1 MVGKLLLPRRLSK
14 GSIVTG
20 VIVPLRSMQESAIA
34 KREHHAVLQTY
45 DPAAQSGLAPT
56 TQSTNRSETAKRG
69 LAQSPEYH
77 ARVILGPSEGSIAE
91 ARITQ
96 SN

>member
-34 KREHHAVLQTY
+34 KREHYAVLQTY
-45 DPAAQSGLAPT
+45 DPAAQSGLVRT
-56 TQSTNRSETAKRG
+56 TQALTGVRQRRG
-69 LAQSPEYH
+69 DSPNDQN
-77 ARVILGPSEGSIAE
+77 
-91 ARITQ
+91 ITHV
-96 SN
+96 SS

>member
-45 DPAAQSGLAPT
+45 DPAAQSGLVPT
-56 TQSTNRSETAKRG
+56 TQELTGVRQRRGDSPNHQNITHVSSWAQAK
-69 LAQSPEYH
+69 
-77 ARVILGPSEGSIAE
+77 GP
-91 ARITQ
+91 
-96 SN
+96 